1 MATETE
7 KDGEGEMTGASP
19 DQGGQVGPRHH
30 RPGTRLQAP
39 VTQVM
44 GWVWNV
50 PGWLALLSEEV
61 EPLHGSPVGSRF
73 HPPTSPPLTCLSLG
87 LAASALPAPHWS
99 SPPFKSSQPL
109 AGSTASNPNP
119 SPGPP
124 GSYAANPTIDQY
136 PHPSPWQLP
145 GHFILISKISHQG

>member
-99 SPPFKSSQPL
+99 SPPFKSSHPWLVPPPPTPTPAQARQALMLPIPL
-109 AGSTASNPNP
+109 
-119 SPGPP
+119 
-124 GSYAANPTIDQY
+124 
-136 PHPSPWQLP
+136 
-145 GHFILISKISHQG
+145 LISIPTPHRGSFQVISF